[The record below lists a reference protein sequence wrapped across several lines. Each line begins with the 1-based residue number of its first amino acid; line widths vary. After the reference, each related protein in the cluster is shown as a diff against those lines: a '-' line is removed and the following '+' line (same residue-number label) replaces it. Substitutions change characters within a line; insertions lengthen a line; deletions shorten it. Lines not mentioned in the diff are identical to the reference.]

1 MQQQRYAV
9 AVDAGHPERF
19 GRIRQL
25 RESYEE
31 WHRLGIAAFQ
41 RGDLASFSDAID
53 AESALIREHSRVID
67 ELKRRLRPS

>member
-1 MQQQRYAV
+1 M
-9 AVDAGHPERF
+9 DAGQPERF

-31 WHRLGIAAFQ
+31 WHRLGVAAFQ

-53 AESALIREHSRVID
+53 AESVLIREHSRVMD
-67 ELKRRLRPS
+67 ELRRRLRAS